1 MCCGSFV
8 SKFWNRQKASAVP
21 DPEIQIESSIWQNRN
36 NRYQHRKGQLFNELR
51 NVRNAE
57 VLPANSVL
65 PIALVQR
72 VVTVIT
78 VFYTLS
84 KRNAQIAGQ
93 HLRAVSDLGVGC
105 SLPCRCFVVLSALA
119 ANS

>member
-1 MCCGSFV
+1 
-8 SKFWNRQKASAVP
+8 
-21 DPEIQIESSIWQNRN
+21 
-36 NRYQHRKGQLFNELR
+36 
-51 NVRNAE
+51 
-57 VLPANSVL
+57 
-65 PIALVQR
+65 
-72 VVTVIT
+72 VIT